1 LPIKEANVVKGVIWI
16 IVGIGVLVFN
26 AISKTTKLVIRGTG
40 IDFGYVAIVI
50 GVGVIIYSL
59 IKKKGKA

>member
-1 LPIKEANVVKGVIWI
+1 VVKGVIWI
-16 IVGIGVLVFN
+16 IVGIGILVFN
-26 AISKTTKLVIRGTG
+26 AISTTTKLIIRGTG

-59 IKKKGKA
+59 VKKKGKA